1 MSASETGV
9 TSVPKAD
16 VEPELLAAQD
26 IDSEIVEERRG
37 LRGAAVIAAIA
48 VGLVFLG
55 WLAFYFELYLRR
67 TELSQTID
75 L

>member
-1 MSASETGV
+1 MIMSASETGV

-16 VEPELLAAQD
+16 VEPELLAAKD

-67 TELSQTID
+67 ANGG
-75 L
+75 

>member
-1 MSASETGV
+1 MIMSASETGV
-9 TSVPKAD
+9 SSVPQVDA
-16 VEPELLAAQD
+16 EPELLAAQD
-26 IDSEIVEERRG
+26 IASEMIEERRG

-67 TELSQTID
+67 ANGG
-75 L
+75 